1 MKNKYFKE
9 PNYIHYSNCHEDV
22 LQLKK
27 YMPPHTRRILSI
39 ASALDNSLAFLEND
53 EVEVLAIDSNP
64 SQVYLSKLK
73 IAAIKHLSYN
83 DFLILLGFKEEN
95 SVDVYNTLQASLD
108 EETRTYFEEHLFLI
122 ENKLI
127 HAGRFEYYFHLFQK
141 KILPLV
147 ASKKKIEK
155 FMSFASI
162 EEQRKYYNKYINNRR
177 FRLLFRIF
185 FSKKVMAKLGRDKAY
200 FQYAEGSLAKILKE
214 RVDLGIYH
222 NLNSS
227 NPYLQYAM
235 LGKFKELPYYAKEEV
250 FDKIKKNIDSIEVK
264 CIDFET
270 VIQNEGN
277 FDFMNLSDIFEYMPE
292 DISQFEKWIQNSCNT
307 NARIAYWNMMNPRYL
322 NGFKRI
328 NTKENLKEDRAMY
341 YQDFIVYEV
350 QHD

>member
-1 MKNKYFKE
+1 M
-9 PNYIHYSNCHEDV
+9 
-22 LQLKK
+22 QLKK
-27 YMPPHTRRILSI
+27 YMPPHTKKILSI

-53 EVEVLAIDSNP
+53 EVKVLAIDSNP

-73 IAAIKHLSYN
+73 ICAIKQLSYN
-83 DFLILLGFKEEN
+83 DFLVLFGFKEGN
-95 SVDVYNTLQASLD
+95 SLEVYQALQAFLD
-108 EETRTYFEEHLFLI
+108 EETKNYFDQHLFLI

-155 FMSFASI
+155 FMSFTSL
-162 EEQRKYYNKYINNRR
+162 EEQRRYYNKYINNHR
-177 FRLLFRIF
+177 FKLLFRIF

-200 FQYAEGSLAKILKE
+200 FQYAKGSLAKILKE
-214 RVDLGIYH
+214 RVDLGVYH
-222 NLNSS
+222 NLNAY

-250 FDKIKKNIDSIEVK
+250 FEKIKKNIDNIEVQ
-264 CIDFET
+264 CTSFET
-270 VIQNEGN
+270 VIQTQRS

-292 DISQFEKWIQNSCNT
+292 DLSHLEGFIQEACNP
-307 NARIAYWNMMNPRYL
+307 NARIAFWNMMNPRYL
-322 NGFKRI
+322 KGFKRI
-328 NTKENLKEDRAMY
+328 NTKEDLIEDQAMY

-350 QHD
+350 HHD